1 VGEVMG
7 AFGLAPEYAALVDP
21 DTLAPVQELSKEAL
35 LLAAVRVGA
44 VRLIDNTTLGPRPA
58 HSIHMDGVATALA

>member
-1 VGEVMG
+1 MG
-7 AFGLAPEYAALVDP
+7 TFG
-21 DTLAPVQELSKEAL
+21 LAPVQELSKEAL